1 MARIVRALAPEALIV
16 GVEFDPEVV
25 AAALSAALFG
35 GSGGDWAGR
44 GTGIDDA
51 GLARKI
57 AAIDDAL
64 AGCER
69 GRKIAA
75 KEGVLVTVV
84 HAQYGA
90 LPDDDTSYDVVVLW
104 DLIGGLAP
112 ERRCACL
119 QQTLKVLRRGGRCV
133 VIERVPRGGLGALLG
148 GPKLDPTYTTSGGAE
163 RALDAEGFK
172 AVRCLAKRNGL
183 AFTEGIKPVL

>member
-1 MARIVRALAPEALIV
+1 MQ
-16 GVEFDPEVV
+16 
-25 AAALSAALFG
+25 LF
-35 GSGGDWAGR
+35 R
-44 GTGIDDA
+44 A
-51 GLARKI
+51 GLGPHALEVSMAGVKMGNRFLQLRCGDGKMFAAI
-57 AAIDDAL
+57 AAKVGLTGQACAIDDDL

-172 AVRCLAKRNGL
+172 AVRCLAKRNGV